1 MKAARAAS
9 LEPDPST
16 GSLISMRF
24 GSTATQLNPTL
35 ADAYRWLGYAL
46 LSLGRFEDQC
56 NH

>member
-1 MKAARAAS
+1 
-9 LEPDPST
+9 
-16 GSLISMRF
+16 MRF

-46 LSLGRFEDQC
+46 LSLGGFEDQC